1 MLPDLRTAVVAEYQR
16 DLRTVAERRRRLAAV
31 AAPPAALRPGLG
43 RRLGALRARIAEP
56 SRPVATHSTHAR
68 RKEEPWKPF

>member
-1 MLPDLRTAVVAEYQR
+1 MLPDLRTAVVTEYQN
-16 DLRTVAERRRRLAAV
+16 DLRTVAERRRLAAV